1 MKIFLLGAS
10 GMIGSRILAEAVSRG
25 HEVVAGA
32 RHPEKI
38 AAGKG
43 VTAVKADL
51 SDAATL
57 ARHAAAADVIVS
69 AVSPRNGGDPVAEA
83 DAIGAAVMG
92 AAQASGKRLAMVG
105 GAGSLNLPD
114 GSPLLPHVPEPYQA
128 EARGFKQVY
137 QALKA
142 SDLDWTFFAPAG
154 TIAPGTRTGRFRLG
168 QDVLISA
175 ADGTSSISAE
185 DYAAAFVDELE
196 TPKNRRSIMTIGY

>member
-1 MKIFLLGAS
+1 MRAKS
-10 GMIGSRILAEAVSRG
+10 
-25 HEVVAGA
+25 AGA
-32 RHPEKI
+32 RKV
-38 AAGKG
+38 AGD
-43 VTAVKADL
+43 VKYNSLEVAKLINRVMLDGKK
-51 SDAATL
+51 T
-57 ARHAAAADVIVS
+57 
-69 AVSPRNGGDPVAEA
+69 VAE
-83 DAIGAAVMG
+83 
-92 AAQASGKRLAMVG
+92 
-105 GAGSLNLPD
+105 
-114 GSPLLPHVPEPYQA
+114 
-128 EARGFKQVY
+128 KQVY

>member
-38 AAGKG
+38 AAAKG
-43 VTAVKADL
+43 VTPVKADL
-51 SDAATL
+51 ADAAAL

-69 AVSPRNGGDPVAEA
+69 AVSPRNGGDPAAEA
-83 DAIGAAVMG
+83 GAIGAAVM
-92 AAQASGKRLAMVG
+92 AAARASGKRLAMVG

-128 EARGFKQVY
+128 EARGMKAVY
-137 QALKA
+137 QALKG
-142 SDLDWTFFAPAG
+142 SDLDWVFFAPAG
-154 TIAPGTRTGRFRLG
+154 MIAPGNRTGKFRLG
-168 QDVLISA
+168 HDVLISA

-185 DYAAAFVDELE
+185 DYATAFIDELE
-196 TPKNRRSIMTIGY
+196 KPKTRRAIMTIGY